1 VVLLF
6 LTLIHYTLKFDK
18 KAAFFM
24 KTIVFIFLLFFI
36 GLRHEVGGDWYG
48 YLLWYKRIQ
57 SEGLSFSIDS
67 ILLRDFG
74 YNFINWM
81 SEKLG
86 FGIYGVNTFCGF
98 LFLIGLFRLLKQL
111 GNDRRFYLG
120 LLISY
125 PYLIM
130 VVANGYTRQ
139 ATALGLVMLSYSFLL
154 ERSFKKSFLF
164 QILALFFHKSSVVG
178 FVSFLLG
185 TKKLLNKYVVITA
198 GAIILLSLILMPVF
212 ERFYTFYVE
221 NPMISEGGTLRGLMN
236 MIPSLV
242 YILFYRYFRIK
253 YKDSWFWLRISLIAF
268 ILSGISILKFTFA
281 DRLLLYFSCIQF
293 VTLTRLE
300 NVLKE
305 IEVKSLVF
313 LTIIFVYALSL
324 IIWLLFAVH
333 APRWLPYQNILL
345 IQLTKQ

>member
-1 VVLLF
+1 MFTYIFNFVVLLF
-6 LTLIHYTLKFDK
+6 LTLVHYILKFDK
-18 KAAFFM
+18 KTSFFM

-36 GLRHEVGGDWYG
+36 GLRHEVGGDWDG

-98 LFLIGLFRLLKQL
+98 LFLIGLFRLLRQL
-111 GNDRRFYLG
+111 GNDRRFYLS

-139 ATALGLVMLSYSFLL
+139 AAALGLIMLSYSFLL
-154 ERSFKKSFLF
+154 EESFKRSFLF

-178 FVSFLLG
+178 FVAFFLG
-185 TKKLLNKYVVITA
+185 SKKPLNRYVVIA
-198 GAIILLSLILMPVF
+198 VGVIILLSLILMPVF
-212 ERFYTFYVE
+212 ERFHTFYVE
-221 NPMISEGGTLRGLMN
+221 NPMVSEGGTLRGLMN

-242 YILFYRYFRIK
+242 YIRIVG
-253 YKDSWFWLRISLIAF
+253 F
-268 ILSGISILKFTFA
+268 G
-281 DRLLLYFSCIQF
+281 
-293 VTLTRLE
+293 
-300 NVLKE
+300 
-305 IEVKSLVF
+305 
-313 LTIIFVYALSL
+313 
-324 IIWLLFAVH
+324 
-333 APRWLPYQNILL
+333 
-345 IQLTKQ
+345 